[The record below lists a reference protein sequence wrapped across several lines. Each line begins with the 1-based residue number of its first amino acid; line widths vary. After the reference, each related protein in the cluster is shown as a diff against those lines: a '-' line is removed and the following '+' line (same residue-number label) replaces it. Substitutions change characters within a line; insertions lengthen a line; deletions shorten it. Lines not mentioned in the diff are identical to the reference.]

1 MILLSQ
7 RRVGS
12 HGDGW
17 GGGERGAAVLCFVV
31 DLTANYQDHL
41 LQTGISTLST
51 YCQYIAILGTVTVTI
66 AIPRGRSNTYQ

>member
-1 MILLSQ
+1 
-7 RRVGS
+7 
-12 HGDGW
+12 
-17 GGGERGAAVLCFVV
+17 LCFVV

-41 LQTGISTLST
+41 LQTGISTLSI